1 MRVTRLRLTSWRNF
15 ASLDVALGA
24 RALFFGPGAA
34 GKSNLLDAVRLL
46 GDVARPGGGL
56 RRAVE
61 ARGGRYLRS
70 THGAAGSDFTIEIDA
85 QIGTDAWGYRLVVVV
100 DRAGQPRVRAE
111 VARQGRRRLLRRP
124 EGDDRREPGRLV
136 QTHLEQASTSGA
148 LQPLVDLLS
157 AVRSFG
163 GPVDRGS
170 LLASLLA
177 TARRSRE
184 ARLRR
189 VVELARAALPRLER
203 VAVEHDEA
211 GIPRLLARFDR
222 GRAAAWH
229 PAEQLSDGAARL
241 LALLWEA
248 TEGAGPLLLDDPES
262 HLHPEVIGR
271 LLDLLAEAAPR
282 GGRQLLVATHAERL
296 VDDGRIAPAEIFL
309 LNPTS
314 QGTHVETAADDTM
327 VHAAVQAAEPLGA
340 AVSARTS
347 TASRDGQMPLRLE

>member
-15 ASLDVALGA
+15 ASLDLALGP

-56 RRAVE
+56 RRAIE
-61 ARGGRYLRS
+61 ARGGRHLRS
-70 THGAAGSDFTIEIDA
+70 THGPAGTDFTIELDA
-85 QIGTDAWGYRLVVVV
+85 LVGDEPWGYRLSVAL
-100 DRAGQPRVRAE
+100 DRAGQPRVRTEA
-111 VARQGRRRLLRRP
+111 ARQGRRRLLRRP
-124 EGDDRREPGRLV
+124 EGDDRREASRLT
-136 QTHLEQASTSGA
+136 QTHLEQASTA
-148 LQPLVDLLS
+148 PPLQPLVDLLAS
-157 AVRSFG
+157 VRSFG
-163 GPVDRGS
+163 GPVDRAALLGS
-170 LLASLLA
+170 VLA
-177 TARRSRE
+177 TPKRTRE

-189 VVELARAALPRLER
+189 VVELARVALPRLDR
-203 VAVEHDEA
+203 VAIEHDEA
-211 GIPRLLARFDR
+211 GLPRLLARFDR
-222 GRAAAWH
+222 GKAAAWH
-229 PAEQLSDGAARL
+229 PADQLSDGAARL

-248 TEGAGPLLLDDPES
+248 TDGAGPLLLDDPES
-262 HLHPEVIGR
+262 HLHPEVVGR

-282 GGRQLLVATHAERL
+282 GGRQLLIATHAERL

-327 VHAAVQAAEPLGA
+327 VHAAVLGDEPLGA

-347 TASRDGQMPLRLE
+347 PANGDGQMPLRLE